1 MPSMP
6 LPNGPLGDFTSASD
20 PISGFVYGDLFS
32 ADAPPTSRVSSD
44 NLSEL
49 SRIPRR
55 EQTDP
60 SQPSSS
66 ASSPPSGPT
75 SNASRKRVR
84 PKIALAPGQPPTAR
98 GNDRIRVYVA
108 CHECRA
114 RKIRCD
120 GAKPM
125 CVQCQKR
132 PSDTGACTYD
142 AAPNRRGNDRRGR
155 GTSRATPGAKA
166 GKRRRTVIEEPSP
179 APPTSETTTESHPL
193 SDIDDPIPHTPPNE
207 VSSSEQAEVEAGDDL
222 FDFQLDDVF
231 EYDPFAFDPNN
242 PELFLAPTSHS
253 VSPPS
258 SAQEQERAE
267 EDESIPSRPG
277 VQFARETWWE
287 ALLMFYT
294 SDGDSNSVISLTAEQ
309 RSGALRLIVSD
320 LRALFHSS
328 ASWMSFIHLPRFF
341 ETLLN
346 PVRRADMQ
354 PSLLLA
360 ALALGTLTQ
369 SSEIEKGE
377 KGRQRALQLLDM
389 AHSAL
394 QSSLATGWVD
404 IGLAQAGW
412 MVMYFELNSHP
423 LQSWPRSN
431 SAMSLL
437 DSLVR
442 LFSLTTLDSN
452 FARLEGTGSPPLISS
467 GHGFAHQPIA
477 NVSGV
482 AMPVQNVSVF
492 AEPVDPLSGA
502 SFSAPQLGSGPG
514 GLLQSQYSVQN
525 HFSPQPNTHAF
536 DPQVQNPF
544 HMSNVSPNHPIYP
557 HISPSP
563 TTPTATGSITGGYH
577 PHPHAHKTQP
587 AQAAHEEGPC
597 DCARFSLGENWPSV
611 RQLAPA
617 WASTLMWPVGLSE
630 AEFRKEECRRLVWG
644 SVAMVANLN
653 AYASLSPQGI
663 EHTGKLFVK
672 ESESFSLLT
681 PSEMLARSGTLIV
694 ADDVWSLSLRSM
706 LLLHSCLRARAST
719 TMTGAQRAEFAV
731 RAWLEIDDLERRLSR
746 HKCGMASNF
755 GFQSTEMLFSLR
767 ICVSYEFQRF
777 IPQITTNGNSLFYR
791 DKAEHWLRHL
801 DSAID
806 FLYNGLR
813 KGPSRGGQDLD
824 HRKSFFVFWYMSGI
838 KKCLVLWE
846 ADPTLDLALKVGCR
860 AAEHLEHL
868 LLYWPS
874 SRVRLIWQNMR
885 FELVQACIQ
894 AGVPPPARSIPR
906 PIPRNAA
913 AGAAAA
919 TPPGKA
925 PAPAAV

>member
-1 MPSMP
+1 MSGMP
-6 LPNGPLGDFTSASD
+6 LPNSHLGDYTSASE
-20 PISGFVYGDLFS
+20 PIPGFAYDDYS
-32 ADAPPTSRVSSD
+32 STDAKTALHIPSDKLSVPSRVPGREQAD
-44 NLSEL
+44 L
-49 SRIPRR
+49 SR
-55 EQTDP
+55 
-60 SQPSSS
+60 PSSS

-132 PSDTGACTYD
+132 PSESGACTYD
-142 AAPNRRGNDRRGR
+142 AAPNRRGHDRRGR

-166 GKRRRTVIEEPSP
+166 GKRRRTVVAEPSL
-179 APPTSETTTESHPL
+179 ALSTSENTTESHPL
-193 SDIDDPIPHTPPNE
+193 SDIDEPIPHSPPNE
-207 VSSSEQAEVEAGDDL
+207 ASSSEQAEVEAEDDF

-231 EYDPFAFDPNN
+231 EYDPFAFDPDN
-242 PELFLAPTSHS
+242 PELFLAPISHS
-253 VSPPS
+253 ASPSS
-258 SAQEQERAE
+258 SAQEQEQAK
-267 EDESIPSRPG
+267 EDEPIPSRPS

-287 ALLMFYT
+287 ALLTFYS
-294 SDGDSNSVISLTAEQ
+294 SDGDPGSVISLTAEQ
-309 RSGALRLIVSD
+309 RSGALRLIVND

-346 PVRRADMQ
+346 PIRRAEMQ

-377 KGRQRALQLLDM
+377 KGRRRALQLLDM
-389 AHSAL
+389 AHGAL

-431 SAMSLL
+431 SAMTLL

-452 FARLEGTGSPPLISS
+452 VARLEGPGSPPLISS
-467 GHGFAHQPIA
+467 RQGFAPQPIA
-477 NVSGV
+477 SISDVTMPGQNVSGF
-482 AMPVQNVSVF
+482 ADSVNS
-492 AEPVDPLSGA
+492 LSGA
-502 SFSAPQLGSGPG
+502 SFSAPQLGTGPM
-514 GLLQSQYSVQN
+514 GLPQYGAQN
-525 HFSPQPNTHAF
+525 HFLPQPNPHAF
-536 DPQVQNPF
+536 DPQVQNSF
-544 HMSNVSPNHPIYP
+544 YASNVPLRHPIYP
-557 HISPSP
+557 HVFPSP
-563 TTPTATGSITGGYH
+563 TTPIAGGYH
-577 PHPHAHKTQP
+577 PHPHAHTAQP
-587 AQAAHEEGPC
+587 AQPTHEEQTC

-611 RQLAPA
+611 RQLAPS

-663 EHTGKLFVK
+663 SHTGKLFVK

-681 PSEMLARSGTLIV
+681 PTEMLVRSGTAIA

-706 LLLHSCLRARAST
+706 LLLHSCLRVRASS
-719 TMTGAQRAEFAV
+719 TMSGAQRAEFAV

-777 IPQITTNGNSLFYR
+777 IPQITTNGSSLFYR
-791 DKAEHWLRHL
+791 DKAEDWLRHL
-801 DSAID
+801 DRAIN

-813 KGPSRGGQDLD
+813 TKGPSRGGQDLD
-824 HRKSFFVFWYMSGI
+824 HRKSFFVFWYLSGI

-860 AAEHLEHL
+860 AAGQVEHL
-868 LLYWPS
+868 LLFWPS

-894 AGVPPPARSIPR
+894 AGVPPPSKSIPR
-906 PIPRNAA
+906 PFPRNAA
-913 AGAAAA
+913 AAAAA
-919 TPPGKA
+919 AAPLGAA
-925 PAPAAV
+925 PAPSAA